1 MLCNMLAQLF
11 GGGSAEDLVSID
23 IGSSNIKLMEMDLAG
38 ESVNLKNAAVVPSPA
53 GAIKNN
59 VIVRPD
65 EVAGAIRALL
75 EANGVQSKHVV
86 TALPGPA
93 VFTKKISLNRMS
105 EKELRHNIQFEA
117 GNYIPHKLNAVHL
130 DYQVLSAT
138 DSSMEVLLVAVKNEI
153 IESFVQTMELAGLTL
168 EIADVDSFALE
179 NMFEL
184 DYPEEENSTVALVN
198 IGSRY
203 SSINILS
210 GGESLFTGDVSVGG
224 RLYTD
229 ALCETLDLK
238 PPDAEKA
245 KMGDVPDGMDENLI
259 AETIDRTTE
268 HVTAELHRQLGFF
281 WTAAATEKPIEKV
294 FLCGGGSQLPGLME
308 ELSAKTGIPVEVV
321 DTFRKV
327 NCQDSFDS
335 EYLKEIGPSMGVSVG
350 LALRRDGDKTHAFDS

>member
-1 MLCNMLAQLF
+1 MLCNLLTQLF
-11 GGGSAEDLVSID
+11 GGGRVEDLVSID
-23 IGSSNIKLMEMDLAG
+23 IGSANIKLMEIEYSGD
-38 ESVNLKNAAVVPSPA
+38 SVNLKNAAVAPSPA

-65 EVAGAIRALL
+65 EVANAIRALV
-75 EANGVQSKHVV
+75 EANGISAKHVV

-93 VFTKKISLNRMS
+93 VFSKKINLNRMS
-105 EKELRHNIQFEA
+105 EKELRQNIQFEA

-130 DYQVLSAT
+130 DYQVLSST
-138 DSSMEVLLVAVKNEI
+138 DTSMEILLVAVKNEI
-153 IESFVQTMELAGLTL
+153 IESFIQTIELAGLVL

-184 DYPEEENSTVALVN
+184 DYPEDEELTVALVN
-198 IGSRY
+198 VGSRY

-210 GGESLFTGDVSVGG
+210 RGVSLFTGDVSVGG

-245 KMGDVPDGMDENLI
+245 KMGDIPEGMDENLI

-281 WTAAATEKPIEKV
+281 WTAAATDKPIEKIY
-294 FLCGGGSQLPGLME
+294 LCGGGSQLPGLLE
-308 ELSAKTGIPVEVV
+308 ELSAKTGIPVELV

-327 NCQDSFDS
+327 NCVQSFDK
-335 EYLKEIGPSMGVSVG
+335 EYLKEIGPSMSVSVG
-350 LALRRDGDKTHAFDS
+350 LALRRDGDKVHSFE

>member
-1 MLCNMLAQLF
+1 MLCNLLAQLF
-11 GGGSAEDLVSID
+11 GSGTAENLVSVD
-23 IGSSNIKLMEMDLAG
+23 IGSSNIKIMEIDLSG
-38 ESVNLKNAAVVPSPA
+38 ELASLRNAALAPAPA

-65 EVAGAIRALL
+65 EVASVIRGLI
-75 EANGVQSKHVV
+75 EANGIQTKHVV

-93 VFTKKISLNRMS
+93 VFTKKITMNRMS
-105 EKELRHNIQFEA
+105 EKELRQNIQFEA
-117 GNYIPHKLNAVHL
+117 GNYVPHKLNAVHL
-130 DYQVLSAT
+130 DYQVMSST
-138 DSSMEVLLVAVKNEI
+138 DSSMDVLLVAVKNEI
-153 IESFVQTMELAGLTL
+153 IESFLQTIELAGMVL

-184 DYPEEENSTVALVN
+184 DYPEEQQATTALVN

-203 SSINILS
+203 TSINILS

-238 PPDAEKA
+238 PPDAEQA
-245 KMGDVPDGMDENLI
+245 KMGNVPEGMDANVI

-281 WTAAATEKPIEKV
+281 WTAAATEKPLEKV
-294 FLCGGGSQLPGLME
+294 FVCGGGAQLPGLLE
-308 ELSAKTGIPVEVV
+308 ELSAKTGIPVEPV
-321 DTFRKV
+321 DTFRKL
-327 NCQDSFDS
+327 NCDKGFDA
-335 EYLKEIGPSMGVSVG
+335 EYLREIGPAMGVSVG
-350 LALRRDGDKTHAFDS
+350 LALRRDGDKHHALD